1 MNNVKTVLLATRPS
15 FLILSVSVIFMTAAI
30 AQHEQNQWSN
40 WMFAITLV
48 GAVLAHAA
56 VNLLNEYQDHLSG
69 LDFNTQKTPFSGGSG
84 SLQLNPK
91 ALKSVFNTFKAI
103 VVVLISIG
111 LWFVYQVG
119 WQILPLGLAG
129 LVIIFLYTRYIT
141 KHPWLC
147 LIAPGLAFGPIM
159 VVGCYFVLTGLF
171 SSMAMLL
178 SLVPFF
184 MVNNLLLL
192 NQVPDLQADKEVGRY
207 NLLMKIGLRNGMIVF
222 VLFEVLAFFIIIL
235 AASRFDL
242 WILILVSSVV
252 ALLALPMIYRVLKH
266 YEYIDKLMPAL
277 RMNVIINIL
286 TPVFIGVS
294 LWLT

>member
-1 MNNVKTVLLATRPS
+1 MNNVKTVVLATRPS

-69 LDFNTQKTPFSGGSG
+69 LDFNTHKTPFSGGSG

-103 VVVLISIG
+103 VVLLISIG

-159 VVGCYFVLTGLF
+159 VMGCYFVLTGQF

-222 VLFEVLAFFIIIL
+222 VLFEVLAFVAIIL
-235 AASRFDL
+235 AAIVFDL
-242 WILILVSSVV
+242 WILILVGSVV